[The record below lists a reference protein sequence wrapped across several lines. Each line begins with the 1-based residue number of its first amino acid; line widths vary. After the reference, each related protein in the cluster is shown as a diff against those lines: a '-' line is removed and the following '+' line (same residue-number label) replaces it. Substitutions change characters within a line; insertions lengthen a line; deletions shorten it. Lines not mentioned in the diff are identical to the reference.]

1 MQKFKLALLFLTL
14 LSSLKLMSQPLQVGT
29 TAPSFERQAVMGQN
43 INLTD
48 YQEQKVLLAFFRYAG
63 CPVCNF
69 RMHELMNEYEQ
80 LQERG
85 IAVIAVFE
93 SSEEMLQSYLKD
105 TPVPFPVIADPEL
118 ELYDAYQVNKSL
130 GKMMNTLFKKQPK
143 KDMKA
148 GKALFNGKS
157 YKRDGAQTR
166 IPADFLIEKGVILEA
181 HYGKYVGDHLPMH
194 RLHQY

>member
-1 MQKFKLALLFLTL
+1 MKKFKLAILFLSI
-14 LSSLKLMSQPLQVGT
+14 LSSSKLMSQALKVGT

-43 INLTD
+43 VNLAD
-48 YQEQKVLLAFFRYAG
+48 FHDQKVLLAFFRYAG

-85 IAVIAVFE
+85 IEVIAIFE
-93 SSEEMLQSYLKD
+93 SSKEMLQSYLAD
-105 TPVPFPVIADPEL
+105 TPVPFPVIADPGL

-148 GKALFNGKS
+148 GKELFKGKT

-181 HYGKYVGDHLPMH
+181 HYGKYVGDHLPMY

>member
-1 MQKFKLALLFLTL
+1 
-14 LSSLKLMSQPLQVGT
+14 MSQPLQVGAK
-29 TAPSFERQAVMGQN
+29 APAVERQAVMGQD
-43 INLTD
+43 IDLED
-48 YQEQKVLLAFFRYAG
+48 FQDQKVLLAFFRYAG

-85 IAVIAVFE
+85 IEIIAVFE
-93 SSEEMLQSYLKD
+93 SSNETLRSYLED

-118 ELYDAYQVNKSL
+118 QLYEAYQVNKSF

-157 YKRDGAQTR
+157 YKRDGSQTR
-166 IPADFLIEKGVILEA
+166 IPADFIIEKGEILEA
-181 HYGKYVGDHLPMH
+181 YYGKYVGDHLPMH

>member
-1 MQKFKLALLFLTL
+1 MQAYKLPFLLLIFFSTPN
-14 LSSLKLMSQPLQVGT
+14 LMSQSLQAGVN
-29 TAPSFERQAVMGQN
+29 APSFERQAVMGQN
-43 INLTD
+43 VNLED
-48 YQEQKVLLAFFRYAG
+48 FQDQKVLLAFFRYAG

-85 IAVIAVFE
+85 IEIVAVFE
-93 SSEEMLQSYLKD
+93 SSNETLQSYLKD

-118 ELYDAYQVNKSL
+118 QLYEAYQVNKSL

-148 GKALFNGKS
+148 GKVLFNGKS

-166 IPADFLIEKGVILEA
+166 IPADFIIEKGIILEA
-181 HYGKYVGDHLPMH
+181 HYGKYVGDHLPMY